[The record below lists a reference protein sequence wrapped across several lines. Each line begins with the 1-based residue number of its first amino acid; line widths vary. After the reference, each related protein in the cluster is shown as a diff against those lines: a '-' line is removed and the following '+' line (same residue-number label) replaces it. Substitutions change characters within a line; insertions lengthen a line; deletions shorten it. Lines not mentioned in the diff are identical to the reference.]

1 MLEDISGQKIKDQFK
16 SNNKLRMKK
25 MIIGGLLV
33 LILGYFAYRQ
43 FIWSPSNEESK
54 DSYWEGLNLAAAD
67 STDAALDELS
77 VVVKKYDGKIGGEV
91 AQFAYA
97 RQLMEKGEFKKA
109 LTELDGV
116 EVEDTYLRVMVVG
129 LKADCYSE
137 MKKYEEAANLYLE
150 AADMN
155 DNEFT
160 SPIYLMKA
168 ALCAEEIKNFD
179 KAVECYERIKDNY
192 TAFHSQKQIDKYLAR
207 AKSKT
212 TSTK

>member
-1 MLEDISGQKIKDQFK
+1 MTT
-16 SNNKLRMKK
+16 
-25 MIIGGLLV
+25 MIVGGLLL

-54 DSYWEGLNLAAAD
+54 DSYWEGLNLADAD
-67 STDAALDELS
+67 STDAAIDELS

-109 LTELDGV
+109 LTELESV
-116 EVEDTYLRVMVVG
+116 EVEDTYVRVMVVG
-129 LKADCYSE
+129 LKADCHSE

-212 TSTK
+212 TSK